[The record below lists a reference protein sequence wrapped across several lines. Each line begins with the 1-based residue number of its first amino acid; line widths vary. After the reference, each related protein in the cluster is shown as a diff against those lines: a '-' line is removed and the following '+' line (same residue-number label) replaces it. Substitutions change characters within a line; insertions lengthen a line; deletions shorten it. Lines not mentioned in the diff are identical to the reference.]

1 MNFTHSDNEF
11 HPPGRFSI
19 TFQQPFPLFCHLQQ
33 NALKNQKESETLK
46 KLTNSQKPLFSCTIV
61 TYVISVADFIYST
74 KRFFFGFNS
83 TEVRL
88 CLPIFSFRAS
98 LNICFNSTEVR
109 LCPLSCTLPVL
120 RNRVSILQKY
130 DYAFLLEEI
139 VCIFNRFNSTEV
151 RLCRNQVNNEM
162 IILIGFN
169 STKVRL

>member
-11 HPPGRFSI
+11 HPPGQFSI

-33 NALKNQKESETLK
+33 NASKNQKESETLK

-88 CLPIFSFRAS
+88 
-98 LNICFNSTEVR
+98 
-109 LCPLSCTLPVL
+109 
-120 RNRVSILQKY
+120 
-130 DYAFLLEEI
+130 
-139 VCIFNRFNSTEV
+139 
-151 RLCRNQVNNEM
+151 
-162 IILIGFN
+162 
-169 STKVRL
+169 